1 MAPVHPALVP
11 DDVSRLLAERGHRVA
26 AAVGTDGA
34 WWVSR
39 PVDDPDAPWLEVQ
52 VVRVP
57 TDDRLRALADALT
70 RVSHPHLAAVH
81 EVVTLDAGRVAVLV
95 AHVPGP
101 TLAAVRAT
109 RPPLGDAEA
118 VTVAVPVAQA
128 LGALHA
134 AGLAHAAVAA
144 DRVVLRPDGFPVL
157 VDVRGVLAGTGT
169 ADGDVRRLVAAV
181 LGVLPPLEAELAA
194 GLPELT
200 RLRDAL
206 EAVARRAVA
215 TAEDVVEA
223 AFAATEPVPV
233 LMPDADA
240 LAGAQVAMDAGRP
253 MPRADARPVAERR
266 RPRPRRGGA
275 LRHALVVAAAACVLT
290 GLAVAGAAV
299 VTDRGGGRPAAPS
312 ATGAP
317 TGGGASDAPTPG
329 ASADDPVA
337 AAGELTRR
345 RAAALAAASVDA
357 LAHVHAPG
365 SPALAR
371 DVALVDGLAGA
382 RSEGLTATVDE
393 AVDAGSTDDGDA
405 VVAVTSSVAEHT
417 RVSPAGERSTVHATP
432 ARTVELVLRR
442 TADGWRVWDVRQPA
456 GAPS

>member
-11 DDVSRLLAERGHRVA
+11 DDVTRLLAERGHRVA

-57 TDDRLRALADALT
+57 TDDRLRALADALAS
-70 RVSHPHLAAVH
+70 VEHPHLAAVR
-81 EVVTLDAGRVAVLV
+81 EVVPLDAGRVAVLA

-109 RPPLGDAEA
+109 RPPLSDAEA

-128 LGALHA
+128 LAALHA

-144 DRVVLRPDGFPVL
+144 DRVVLRPDGFPVV

-169 ADGDVRRLVAAV
+169 ADGDVRRLIATV

-206 EAVARRAVA
+206 EAVARRGAP

-223 AFAATEPVPV
+223 AFAAAEPVPV
-233 LMPDADA
+233 QMPDADA
-240 LAGAQVAMDAGRP
+240 LAGAQVAMDAGRAL
-253 MPRADARPVAERR
+253 PRPDARPVAERR
-266 RPRPRRGGA
+266 RARGRHGRVA
-275 LRHALVVAAAACVLT
+275 RHALVIAAAACV
-290 GLAVAGAAV
+290 V
-299 VTDRGGGRPAAPS
+299 
-312 ATGAP
+312 
-317 TGGGASDAPTPG
+317 
-329 ASADDPVA
+329 
-337 AAGELTRR
+337 
-345 RAAALAAASVDA
+345 
-357 LAHVHAPG
+357 
-365 SPALAR
+365 
-371 DVALVDGLAGA
+371 
-382 RSEGLTATVDE
+382 
-393 AVDAGSTDDGDA
+393 A
-405 VVAVTSSVAEHT
+405 VVAVAGTALVAGRE
-417 RVSPAGERSTVHATP
+417 
-432 ARTVELVLRR
+432 
-442 TADGWRVWDVRQPA
+442 
-456 GAPS
+456 GAA